1 MRFISIDSQI
11 KIRRTAM
18 TINKMTDLVNKDDT
32 LLVLLGGMLL
42 DGIILIGLIIYV
54 GLKLVS

>member
-1 MRFISIDSQI
+1 
-11 KIRRTAM
+11 M
-18 TINKMTDLVNKDDT
+18 TINKMTDLVNKDDM